1 MNLIDH
7 HTHHRKKPQKSVAIH
22 TYFILFNTD
31 ISITFYKSDV
41 HNYVDKELVISDKLY
56 QFYEIKSLKENNT
69 QKCVGKS
76 QNL

>member
-1 MNLIDH
+1 M
-7 HTHHRKKPQKSVAIH
+7 AIH

-31 ISITFYKSDV
+31 ISITFYKCDV

-56 QFYEIKSLKENNT
+56 QFYEIKSLKENDT
-69 QKCVGKS
+69 QKCMGKS

>member
-1 MNLIDH
+1 M
-7 HTHHRKKPQKSVAIH
+7 AIH

-56 QFYEIKSLKENNT
+56 QFYEIKSLKENDT